1 MKTIN
6 ICERDVGAQNIKRYF
21 SEIIIEENMTF
32 SLAMSLSIGNIKTDR
47 TVFLKNLYQSDS
59 NDYKK
64 TLKKITECI
73 PKYDKIRIWSSKSST
88 DDYLLLLFLC
98 DYLKEKTTKIS
109 VIFSDD
115 YKVEK

>member
-47 TVFLKNLYQSDS
+47 TVFLKNLY
-59 NDYKK
+59 
-64 TLKKITECI
+64 
-73 PKYDKIRIWSSKSST
+73 
-88 DDYLLLLFLC
+88 
-98 DYLKEKTTKIS
+98 
-109 VIFSDD
+109 
-115 YKVEK
+115 

>member
-64 TLKKITECI
+64 TLKKLI
-73 PKYDKIRIWSSKSST
+73 KHY
-88 DDYLLLLFLC
+88 
-98 DYLKEKTTKIS
+98 
-109 VIFSDD
+109 
-115 YKVEK
+115 

>member
-6 ICERDVGAQNIKRYF
+6 ICERDAGAQNIKRYF

-64 TLKKITECI
+64 ALKKNNRM
-73 PKYDKIRIWSSKSST
+73 Y
-88 DDYLLLLFLC
+88 
-98 DYLKEKTTKIS
+98 TK
-109 VIFSDD
+109 VR
-115 YKVEK
+115 

>member
-64 TLKKITECI
+64 V
-73 PKYDKIRIWSSKSST
+73 IRLLALGSSFDIKQ
-88 DDYLLLLFLC
+88 L
-98 DYLKEKTTKIS
+98 
-109 VIFSDD
+109 IF
-115 YKVEK
+115 